1 MTITLRET
9 TQAGA
14 TNKGDTLTRAELD
27 GNFVDLLTNK
37 IIPIQV
43 DADSGSVKVG
53 QAQNNGV
60 LTVTGGTNITTAVT
74 EDSGGNANITITGT
88 TFMANL
94 TDDSSPQLNGNL
106 DVNGNKIQTVSGNAN
121 LKLSPHGSGVVEIEG
136 DGSSEDGTIQLNC
149 SQNSHGIKLASPPHS
164 AGQSYTITFP
174 SNAPGANK
182 IFQTDAN
189 GDLTF
194 VDMPSGGGGGD
205 TVGAGDNIQ
214 ITNADSAGEKTISFN
229 PNQPI
234 NFSDQQLSN
243 LSIKNFGE
251 IVYTS
256 GTATGTITPD
266 PNNGSVQKITLTGN
280 ITLNS
285 LSSAASGDSMTL
297 IVKQP
302 SSGGPYT
309 LSSSMK
315 FAGGTKTLSTTA
327 NAIDI
332 ITVFYDGTDYLA
344 SLSTNFS

>member
-1 MTITLRET
+1 MAITLRTT
-9 TQAGA
+9 TQAGT
-14 TNKGDTLTRAELD
+14 TNKGSTLTHAELD
-27 GNFVDLLTNK
+27 ANFVDLLTNK
-37 IIPIQV
+37 LS
-43 DADSGSVKVG
+43 D
-53 QAQNNGV
+53 
-60 LTVTGGTNITTAVT
+60 
-74 EDSGGNANITITGT
+74 
-88 TFMANL
+88 L
-94 TDDSSPQLNGNL
+94 TDDSSPQLSANL
-106 DVNGNKIQTVSGNAN
+106 DMNGQQIVTTSNAN
-121 LKLSPHGSGVVEIEG
+121 LKLYPNGSGVVEIGG
-136 DGSSEDGTIQLNC
+136 DGSNDGTIQLNC

-174 SNAPGANK
+174 STAPGANK

-189 GDLTF
+189 GDLSF

-234 NFSDQQLSN
+234 NFGDQQLSN
-243 LSIKNFGE
+243 LSFKNFGE

-266 PNNGSVQKITLTGN
+266 PNNGSVQKITLTGS

-285 LSSAASGDSMTL
+285 LSNVASGDSMTL

-315 FAGGTKTLSTTA
+315 FAGGTKTLSTGA
-327 NAIDI
+327 NEIDI
-332 ITVFYDGTDYLA
+332 ITIFYDGTDYLA

>member
-1 MTITLRET
+1 MTITLRTT
-9 TQAGA
+9 TQAG
-14 TNKGDTLTRAELD
+14 TPNKGDTLTHAELD
-27 GNFVDLLTNK
+27 ANFVDLLTNK
-37 IIPIQV
+37 LS
-43 DADSGSVKVG
+43 D
-53 QAQNNGV
+53 
-60 LTVTGGTNITTAVT
+60 
-74 EDSGGNANITITGT
+74 
-88 TFMANL
+88 L
-94 TDDSSPQLNGNL
+94 TDDTSPQLAGNL
-106 DVNGNKIQTVSGNAN
+106 DMNGQQIVTTSNAN
-121 LKLSPHGSGVVEIEG
+121 LKLYPNGSGVVEIGG
-136 DGSSEDGTIQLNC
+136 DGSNDGTIQLNC

-174 SNAPGANK
+174 SSAPGANK

-189 GDLTF
+189 GDLSF

-243 LSIKNFGE
+243 LSFKNFGE

-256 GTATGTITPD
+256 GSATGTITPD
-266 PNNGSVQKITLTGN
+266 PNNGSVQSITLTGS

-285 LSSAASGDSMTL
+285 LSNVASGDSMTL

-309 LSSSMK
+309 LSSTMK

-332 ITVFYDGTDYLA
+332 ITIFYDGTDYLA

>member
-1 MTITLRET
+1 MTITLRQT

-14 TNKGDTLTRAELD
+14 TNKSDTLTAAELD

-37 IIPIQV
+37 L
-43 DADSGSVKVG
+43 ADLS
-53 QAQNNGV
+53 
-60 LTVTGGTNITTAVT
+60 
-74 EDSGGNANITITGT
+74 
-88 TFMANL
+88 
-94 TDDSSPQLNGNL
+94 DDTSPSLAGNL
-106 DVNGNKIQTVSGNAN
+106 DVNGNKIITSSGNAN
-121 LKLSPHGSGVVEIEG
+121 LKLSPHGTGVVEIEG
-136 DGSSEDGTIQLNC
+136 DGASADGTIQLNC

-174 SNAPGANK
+174 SSAPGANK

-194 VDMPSGGGGGD
+194 VDMPTGGGGGD

-243 LSIKNFGE
+243 LSFKNFGE

-256 GTATGTITPD
+256 GSATGTITPD
-266 PNNGSVQKITLTGN
+266 PNNGSVQSITLTGS

-285 LSSAASGDSMTL
+285 LSNVASGDSMTL

>member
-1 MTITLRET
+1 MTITLRT
-9 TQAGA
+9 TSATGA
-14 TNKGDTLTRAELD
+14 TNKGSTLTHAELD

-37 IIPIQV
+37 L
-43 DADSGSVKVG
+43 DELS
-53 QAQNNGV
+53 
-60 LTVTGGTNITTAVT
+60 
-74 EDSGGNANITITGT
+74 EDT
-88 TFMANL
+88 
-94 TDDSSPQLNGNL
+94 SPQLGGNL
-106 DVNGNKIQTVSGNAN
+106 DVNGNKIQTTSGNAN
-121 LKLSPHGSGVVEIEG
+121 LKLSPHGTGVVEIEG
-136 DGSSEDGTIQLNC
+136 DGSSADGTIQLNC

-229 PNQPI
+229 PNQPV

>member
-1 MTITLRET
+1 MTITLRTT

-14 TNKGDTLTRAELD
+14 TNKGSTLTHSELD

-37 IIPIQV
+37 LS
-43 DADSGSVKVG
+43 DLS
-53 QAQNNGV
+53 
-60 LTVTGGTNITTAVT
+60 
-74 EDSGGNANITITGT
+74 
-88 TFMANL
+88 
-94 TDDSSPQLNGNL
+94 DDSSPSLAGNL
-106 DVNGNKIQTVSGNAN
+106 DVNGNKIITSSGNAN
-121 LKLSPHGSGVVEIEG
+121 LKLSPHGTGVVEIEG
-136 DGSSEDGTIQLNC
+136 DGSSADGTIQLNC

-174 SNAPGANK
+174 STAPGANK

-189 GDLTF
+189 GDLSF
-194 VDMPSGGGGGD
+194 VDMPSGGSGGD
-205 TVGAGDNIQ
+205 NVGAGNNID
-214 ITNADSAGEKTISFN
+214 ISNADSAGEKTISLRSTL
-229 PNQPI
+229 NQPVDAG
-234 NFSDQQLSN
+234 DQQLSN

-280 ITLNS
+280 ITMNS
-285 LSSAASGDSMTL
+285 LSNVASGDSMTL

-315 FAGGTKTLSTTA
+315 FAGGTKTLTTTA

>member
-1 MTITLRET
+1 MTITLRQT

-14 TNKGDTLTRAELD
+14 TNKSDTLTAAELD

-37 IIPIQV
+37 L
-43 DADSGSVKVG
+43 ADLS
-53 QAQNNGV
+53 
-60 LTVTGGTNITTAVT
+60 
-74 EDSGGNANITITGT
+74 
-88 TFMANL
+88 
-94 TDDSSPQLNGNL
+94 DDTSPSLAGNL
-106 DVNGNKIQTVSGNAN
+106 DVNGNKIITSSGNAN
-121 LKLSPHGSGVVEIEG
+121 LKLSPHGTGVVEIEG
-136 DGSSEDGTIQLNC
+136 DGASADGTIQLNC

-174 SNAPGANK
+174 SSAPGANK

-194 VDMPSGGGGGD
+194 VDMPTGGGGGD

-243 LSIKNFGE
+243 LSFKNFGE

-256 GTATGTITPD
+256 GSATGTITPD
-266 PNNGSVQKITLTGN
+266 PNNGSVQSITLTGS

-285 LSSAASGDSMTL
+285 LSNVASGDSMTL

-332 ITVFYDGTDYLA
+332 ITIFYDGTDYLA